1 MRVLQ
6 PAGWPRPRGYANGV
20 AARGTCVFL
29 AGMVGWNHEGA
40 FESTDFVD
48 QVRQALQNIVAL
60 LAEAGGGPEHLV
72 RLVWYVT
79 DREEYLRSREAL
91 GRVYREVIGRHYPA
105 MSVVEVKG
113 LVEPGA
119 KVEIEATAVI
129 PDVEERPGQK
139 PPGTTGRGDVT

>member
-6 PAGWPRPRGYANGV
+6 PADWPKPRGYANGV

-29 AGMVGWNHEGA
+29 AGMVGWNHEGT
-40 FESTDFVD
+40 FESDDFVD
-48 QVRQALQNIVAL
+48 QVRRALQNIVTL
-60 LAEAGGGPEHLV
+60 LAEAGGRPEHLV

-79 DREEYLRSREAL
+79 DREEYLRSQEAL
-91 GRVYREVIGRHYPA
+91 GRAYREVIGRHYPA

-129 PDVEERPGQK
+129 PDGDERPGREHRR
-139 PPGTTGRGDVT
+139 GRREGGK